1 LHTAVHTLNHQKTLV
16 SNYSSFTNLQGY
28 WKEILHRSF
37 PEKQQLSSS
46 NNSNN
51 NNTQSF
57 EESKKDILEMED
69 NCAKLLNLLSIQAY
83 RDIFANNFST
93 NESFSSQEKSAEETF
108 SLWSQQMI
116 VSVSQCLLM
125 FESKS

>member
-37 PEKQQLSSS
+37 PEKQQLFSS
-46 NNSNN
+46 NNSNNN

-69 NCAKLLNLLSIQAY
+69 ICAKLLNLLSIQAY

-93 NESFSSQEKSAEETF
+93 NESFSQQKTAEETF

-116 VSVSQCLLM
+116 ASVSY
-125 FESKS
+125 